1 MIAENIQKI
10 KNTLPE
16 GVTLVAVSKTKPN
29 EMIQEGYD
37 AGHLDYGENKVQ
49 DLVAKY
55 EALPKDIRW
64 HFIGHLQTNKVKY
77 MAPFVHLLHGIDSMK
92 LLKTVNKEAIKNKR
106 TIDCLLQVKI
116 AEEESKFGLSKKN
129 VLEMI
134 DNEEF
139 KALENIRIRGLM
151 GMSTNTEDEVQ
162 VKLEFSSLKTF
173 FDELKS
179 SVFTDASFDTLSMG
193 MSNDYP
199 LAVECGS
206 TMVRVGSSIF
216 GARNYS

>member
-10 KNTLPE
+10 KSTLPAH
-16 GVTLVAVSKTKPN
+16 VCLVAVSKTKPN
-29 EMIQEGYD
+29 AMIEEAYQV
-37 AGHLDYGENKVQ
+37 GHRDFGENKVQ

-55 EALPKDIRW
+55 EALPKDIQW

-77 MAPFVHLLHGIDSMK
+77 MAPFIHLIHGVDSLK
-92 LLKTVNKEAIKNKR
+92 LLKAINKEGVKNNR

-116 AEEESKFGLSKKN
+116 AEEESKFGLSANDVKTIIASD
-129 VLEMI
+129 EYQQ
-134 DNEEF
+134 F
-139 KALENIRIRGLM
+139 QNIRIRGLM
-151 GMSTNTEDEVQ
+151 GMSTNTDDENQ
-162 VKLEFSSLKTF
+162 VKAEFTSLHALF
-173 FDELKS
+173 EDLKS
-179 SVFTDASFDTLSMG
+179 SIFQTSHFDTLSMG

-216 GARNYS
+216 GARNYH